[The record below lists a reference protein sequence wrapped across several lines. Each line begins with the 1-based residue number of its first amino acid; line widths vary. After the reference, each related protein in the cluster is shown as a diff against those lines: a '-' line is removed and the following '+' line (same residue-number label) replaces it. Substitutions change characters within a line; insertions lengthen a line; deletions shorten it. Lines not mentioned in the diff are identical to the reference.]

1 MASQSEKEMRS
12 FNETQ
17 LESLSNLIKQQ
28 RCTQFKMIH
37 ILKDAEEKHKKL
49 VLELDEER
57 QKHEHDTAQGDDITY
72 GLEIER
78 TKLKKDLEQEK
89 VAKEQLEANTKS
101 MQEAFETERVNNKQ
115 IVLFLLAERKKIIM
129 KYVEERK
136 RSQDLAQIL
145 TEEKFRF
152 DSISEGLEEESKKSL
167 RMEADMEKQTQTHDQ
182 ERKTLLI
189 NVANEEKKLV
199 QLRYF
204 KEYVS
209 KFSLL
214 HF

>member
-1 MASQSEKEMRS
+1 M
-12 FNETQ
+12 
-17 LESLSNLIKQQ
+17 IKQQ
-28 RCTQFKMIH
+28 RCTQYKMIH
-37 ILKDAEEKHKKL
+37 ILKEAEEKHKKL
-49 VLELDEER
+49 VVELDEER

-145 TEEKFRF
+145 SEEKFRF
-152 DSISEGLEEESKKSL
+152 DSVSEGLEEESKKSL

-182 ERKTLLI
+182 ERKTLITSLA
-189 NVANEEKKLV
+189 NVEKKLV
-199 QLRYF
+199 SF
-204 KEYVS
+204 I
-209 KFSLL
+209 
-214 HF
+214 

>member
-1 MASQSEKEMRS
+1 M
-12 FNETQ
+12 
-17 LESLSNLIKQQ
+17 IKQQ
-28 RCTQFKMIH
+28 RCTQYKMIH
-37 ILKDAEEKHKKL
+37 ILKEAEEKHKKL
-49 VLELDEER
+49 VVELDEER

-145 TEEKFRF
+145 
-152 DSISEGLEEESKKSL
+152 
-167 RMEADMEKQTQTHDQ
+167 
-182 ERKTLLI
+182 LL
-189 NVANEEKKLV
+189 
-199 QLRYF
+199 
-204 KEYVS
+204 
-209 KFSLL
+209 
-214 HF
+214 